1 MGDLNAGLPHHSG
14 IGQWGRRMGAFGLSF
29 MLVTSLAPSAAFADG
44 TDSAE
49 NHSAEVQDGSDIVIS
64 DESDELSD
72 SNAHA
77 SSDLTD
83 SSSDGNAES
92 ANQADSNENDITD
105 GSEVHEVDPLAL
117 SARDSSSSFS
127 DDSASFG
134 ADANARSNEDTLASG
149 QIGATTWTVTSGNV
163 LTLSYSGSWEDYN
176 RGDDNEWVKCGELDT
191 SEPLTVVFSEGV
203 EGIPSSFGY
212 VTSRQFQ
219 YGKIVLPSTI
229 KSIPANVLNTNTKSK
244 LPDAIEAPS
253 TVFDGTYLYSDSTKT
268 NIVMSLASVTE
279 AIIPSGVKTIS
290 SLAFKGLALSK
301 VYIPASVEEIN
312 VSAFKYAVSIDT
324 VELDP
329 ENSNGFYFQNDVTL
343 PDFRSLMNSSGNVV
357 IPVTVPTYTDAYG
370 VVYSIDRSI
379 LYGAP
384 DTLSGSYQVAD
395 GCVTILDGAFDGC
408 VTLTSIALPASV
420 QAIGTGVFSGCTSL
434 ASANI
439 PSALAGVPDDLF
451 NGCSSLASIDIPS
464 GITSI
469 GNRAFQGCSSLT
481 EVSVPDS
488 VTTIGLNAFENCTS
502 LETLR
507 LSASL
512 TSLQNYAFQNC
523 TSLKYI
529 TMPDGMTNIGP
540 FAFNGCTSL
549 ETVVIPDSVT
559 YIDVA
564 AFANTNIKTFIAPSG
579 LWSKVESHDK
589 FSGDSD
595 SVWNTA
601 AIFTSTSATV
611 FSGQV
616 SDKKVFSSVESIDLS
631 RYTRDYIPTY
641 MFMGLNKLT
650 EVQIPANIRI
660 IDSGA
665 FFMCTGLRDV
675 YMYNQSPSIAGAGTT
690 GDPTLGW
697 TSSTRPAFS
706 YWTWN
711 AIEGWV
717 VVSMSDLNLHGL
729 AYGNNDMIAYAAEND
744 CNFIPFVVLDNYD
757 TKSLFGFDIT
767 GYNNIEIADMV
778 YTGEALTP
786 QVIATFTDADLG
798 SLERNL
804 TNDSGCTIVY
814 KDANGNTVS
823 EIVGAGTYTAQITG
837 DNKSVFGTKTIQFE
851 VVDPAAAQE
860 GQQQGGQQQDD
871 QQQGSQQQGTQQNT
885 QQLGTQQQG
894 GVVYPAGYTQQQ
906 ATSSMAQT
914 GDGTDVAPL
923 AVASLAALGVA
934 AASAAVVSRK
944 RSAKSADEHDAR

>member
-1 MGDLNAGLPHHSG
+1 MKDDFDG
-14 IGQWGRRMGAFGLSF
+14 ILSRFNELGSWRRRLGVFGVSCILT
-29 MLVTSLAPSAAFADG
+29 TSLIPLPAFAEADQSDEDPAEQTEPLMQVDVISENGEGNAVEKTEEFTESGKDG
-44 TDSAE
+44 FVEQEEGSATVEENTDS
-49 NHSAEVQDGSDIVIS
+49 NVVPSKGG
-64 DESDELSD
+64 
-72 SNAHA
+72 A
-77 SSDLTD
+77 SSKALTTE
-83 SSSDGNAES
+83 A
-92 ANQADSNENDITD
+92 
-105 GSEVHEVDPLAL
+105 
-117 SARDSSSSFS
+117 
-127 DDSASFG
+127 SASERAKVKRA
-134 ADANARSNEDTLASG
+134 ADEV
-149 QIGATTWTVTSGNV
+149 VTSGSIGETGSW
-163 LTLSYSGSWEDYN
+163 TLSEGNVFTFSYEGSWDDYTMST
-176 RGDDNEWVKCGELDT
+176 DNQWMGLIDPST
-191 SEPLTVVFSEGV
+191 PLTVIFTEGV
-203 EGIPSSFGY
+203 TSIPDYFGMGISMISPIE
-212 VTSRQFQ
+212 
-219 YGKIVLPSTI
+219 KLVLPDSLETI
-229 KSIPANVLNTNTKSK
+229 GRGAFQDGNWTHYPTYIDAPDSLSDGTFLYYDKEKTQLCCAVKPIDSVVIPEGVKSIGPSAFANRS
-244 LPDAIEAPS
+244 
-253 TVFDGTYLYSDSTKT
+253 YS
-268 NIVMSLASVTE
+268 SVY
-279 AIIPSGVKTIS
+279 IS
-290 SLAFKGLALSK
+290 S
-301 VYIPASVEEIN
+301 SVENIDVNAFFFGTVKSVE
-312 VSAFKYAVSIDT
+312 VSPDN
-324 VELDP
+324 P
-329 ENSNGFYFQNDVTL
+329 HGFYIQNDVTL
-343 PDFRSLMNSSGNVV
+343 SNFGSLMNSDGSVV
-357 IPVTVPTYTDAYG
+357 VPVEMDTATDASG
-370 VVYSIDRSI
+370 VVYSEDYSI
-379 LYGAP
+379 LYSAP
-384 DTLSGSYQVAD
+384 DDVSGSYEVAE
-395 GCVTILDGAFDGC
+395 GCVTILDEAFANC
-408 VTLTSIALPASV
+408 TALTGIAIPESV
-420 QAIGTGVFSGCTSL
+420 QAIGKGAFSGCTSL

-439 PSALAGVPDDLF
+439 PSSLTAVPDDLF
-451 NGCSSLASIDIPS
+451 NGCSSLASITIPS
-464 GITSI
+464 GITAI
-469 GNRAFQGCSSLT
+469 GQRAFQGCSSLT
-481 EVSVPDS
+481 EVSIPDS
-488 VTTIGLNAFENCTS
+488 VTTIGYNAFENCTS
-502 LETLR
+502 LEALR

-601 AIFTSTSATV
+601 AIFTSTSATG
-611 FSGQV
+611 FSGEA
-616 SDKKVFSSVESIDLS
+616 SDEKVFSSVESIDLS

-717 VVSMSDLNLHGL
+717 VVSMSDLNLYGL

-757 TKSLFGFDIT
+757 TKALFGFDVT

-860 GQQQGGQQQDD
+860 GQQQGGQQ
-871 QQQGSQQQGTQQNT
+871 GGQQQGTQQ
-885 QQLGTQQQG
+885 QGVQQQG

-906 ATSSMAQT
+906 ATGTMAQT

-944 RSAKSADEHDAR
+944 RSAKSADEHSAR